1 MNFFKQSSD
10 QAREAFSAMPMQSRI
25 ISVMLAAAIAIG
37 LAFLVRG
44 VDTESSTYLFGGKSF
59 GEHEL
64 DAIELA
70 FSKAGLNDWQREGRR
85 IKIPSDGKST
95 YLAALE
101 ETSTLPTNLQS
112 GVQDAINAT
121 GPFDSN
127 DLMLARQRVAKESD
141 LSKRIAMLPEVKSA
155 SVVYDRGE
163 RRGLSQNRPQSAS
176 VLVVPEG
183 TAPLPRHRIAA
194 IREMIRASYAG
205 MSSDDVDVV
214 DTNGTT
220 ASTLD
225 ADEDPLLRKQQETED
240 LWKRKIRSALS
251 AYPATVEVYAEID
264 PIMDVEK
271 ASLTYDAEGT
281 AVYSPSRKIESSSNR
296 QPNRGV
302 PGTVPN
308 AIGNRSASLED
319 NLETRNLSDKREDVE
334 KVAGQQYENS
344 RIAPLT
350 VKAINVT
357 VGLPRSYFKAIYTQE
372 RLEKDPTKTVAD
384 VPPMSDEDF
393 EGLKTKTFNTIEV
406 AVSRLLPIQLPGD
419 DRSSK
424 VDTFVTPDLPA
435 DPPPPSDTTKVAL
448 TWLADSWQ
456 SIALV
461 FLALI
466 ALLVAR
472 SAARATGDTPPAEFR
487 EGFGLELPKP
497 QPEPEITDDED
508 AMTITGGNLKDELVT
523 IVEGNPE
530 VAANVIRGWV
540 GDAA

>member
-10 QAREAFSAMPMQSRI
+10 QAREAFTAMPMQSRI
-25 ISVMLAAAIAIG
+25 ISVMLVAAIAIG

-44 VDTESSTYLFGGKSF
+44 VDSEKSIYLFGGKTF
-59 GEHEL
+59 GEHEV
-64 DAIELA
+64 DVIEMA
-70 FSKAGLNDWQREGRR
+70 FSKAGLSDWQREGRR
-85 IKIPSDGKST
+85 IKVPNEAKST

-101 ETSTLPTNLQS
+101 ESSTLPSTLQS
-112 GVQDAINAT
+112 SVQEAINAT

-127 DLMLARQRVAKESD
+127 DLMLARQRVAKEAD

-176 VLVVPEG
+176 IVVVPEG
-183 TAPLPRHRIAA
+183 GAPLPRHRIAA

-205 MSSDDVDVV
+205 MNSDDVDVV

-220 ASTLD
+220 ASSMD
-225 ADEDPLLRKQQETED
+225 DDEDPLLRKQQETED

-281 AVYSPSRKIESSSNR
+281 AVNSQSRKIESSSNR

-302 PGTVPN
+302 PGTAPN

-319 NLETRNLSDKREDVE
+319 NLQTRKLSDKREDVE

-344 RIAPLT
+344 RVAPLK

-372 RLEKDPTKTVAD
+372 QLEKDPTKTVAD
-384 VPPMSDEDF
+384 VPPLSDEDF
-393 EGLKTKTFNTIEV
+393 EQLKTKTFNTIEV

-419 DRSSK
+419 DRTSK

-435 DPPPPSDTTKVAL
+435 EPPPPSDTTKVAL

-456 SIALV
+456 TIAMI

-487 EGFGLELPKP
+487 EGFGLTLPKP
-497 QPEPEITDDED
+497 PPEPEMTEEED
-508 AMTITGGNLKDELVT
+508 AMTITGGNLKDELVV

-530 VAANVIRGWV
+530 VAANVIRSWV